1 MTTTQTPDTSD
12 VGLHAWGQKSM
23 AKTKRFTGRRWRSVP
38 HLLIGALLVVVC
50 AAGGT
55 FAGIALDER
64 VSAVVLARSVVVGQ
78 VISAQ
83 DLRLVDFPPDSG
95 VDVVLH
101 SSARTVVGQRVA
113 YDLPAGTVLTRSA
126 LGSPQSPPPGKAVAA
141 VGLKPG
147 QFPPGLTRGANVS
160 IIAAGT
166 DVAPAER
173 QSWTGVVL
181 AVTEPLNDT
190 TTVVSLQL
198 SIADARQVASN
209 PAGRLTVIVIEE
221 GGR

>member
-23 AKTKRFTGRRWRSVP
+23 TKSKRFTGRRWRSVP
-38 HLLIGALLVVVC
+38 RLLIGVLLVVVC

-64 VSAVVLARSVVVGQ
+64 VSAVVLARSMVVGQ
-78 VISAQ
+78 VILSQ

-95 VDVVLH
+95 VDVVVH
-101 SSARTVVGQRVA
+101 SSAGTVVGQRVA

-126 LGSPQSPPPGKAVAA
+126 LGSPQSPPRGKGVAA

-147 QFPPGLTRGANVS
+147 QFPPGLTRGATVS
-160 IIAAGT
+160 IIAA
-166 DVAPAER
+166 APAER
-173 QSWTGVVL
+173 QSWTGVVV

-198 SIADARQVASN
+198 SIADARHVASY
-209 PAGRLTVIVIEE
+209 PAGKLTVIEIEE